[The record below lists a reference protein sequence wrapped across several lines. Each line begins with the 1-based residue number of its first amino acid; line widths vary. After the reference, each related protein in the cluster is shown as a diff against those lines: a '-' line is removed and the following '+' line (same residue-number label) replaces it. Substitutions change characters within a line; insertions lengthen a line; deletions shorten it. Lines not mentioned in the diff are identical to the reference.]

1 MRKWVGILSATLLL
15 AAVVAGTIWFLGRV
29 PGQANQSVMTD
40 TQPAA
45 VPAAATPSPAVA
57 SAKTTRQKRR
67 DAEKAAE
74 KRWRG
79 KLAAE
84 FQRVADIY
92 AQTSKYPRYSLPIDK
107 KDLVQYRYNR
117 YFPVRIPLQS
127 GDGKVVLKIMLAQL
141 HFQKGDPIIGVATVS
156 GNQASKVELNQIS
169 ILSHK
174 NKTLYR
180 TSLDAPGKDG
190 SYSLVVDP
198 PSMDAKDW
206 PAELM
211 LRVAGTWGSRKVAA
225 VAPFFYDDPIGR
237 ITEVGDAH
245 VEGANL
251 IIPVTADLKTDGYYA
266 ISGNLYSTDGEP
278 LVHVEAQAQMSVFD
292 NTAKLKVHRVAL
304 QAKGN
309 AGPYLLKDLM
319 LRKLPDKPGDRTLF
333 GPVDKKAF
341 HVQGFPFS
349 DYSQAPYVD
358 PMRKARLEFLRHAQ
372 PG

>member
-1 MRKWVGILSATLLL
+1 MRKWVGVLSATLLL
-15 AAVVAGTIWFLGRV
+15 AAVVAGVIFLLGRV
-29 PGQANQSVMTD
+29 PDKAPRSAAADQPPSSV
-40 TQPAA
+40 PVASA
-45 VPAAATPSPAVA
+45 PAAATVA
-57 SAKTTRQKRR
+57 PKTARQKRR
-67 DAEKAAE
+67 EAEKAAE

-117 YFPVRIPLQS
+117 YFPVKIPLQS

-141 HFQKGDPIIGVATVS
+141 HFQKGDPVIGVATVS
-156 GNQASKVELNQIS
+156 GNQASKVELDRIS

-180 TSLDAPGKDG
+180 GTLGKPGKDG
-190 SYSLVVDP
+190 SYSLVADP
-198 PSMDAKDW
+198 SDTEAKDW
-206 PAELM
+206 PSELL
-211 LRVAGTWGSRKVAA
+211 LRVAGSWGSKKVAA

-237 ITEVGDAH
+237 ISEVGDAY
-245 VEGANL
+245 VDGANL
-251 IIPVTADLKTDGYYA
+251 IIPVTADLESDGYYA
-266 ISGNLYSTDGEP
+266 ISGNLYSTDGQP
-278 LVHVEAQAQMSVFD
+278 LVHIEAQAQMSVFD

-341 HVQGFPFS
+341 QVQGFPFS
-349 DYSQAPYVD
+349 DYSQMPYTD